1 MPLDRHCL
9 ALVKLVIV
17 KFFFASFIVSYLW
30 SCIGCC
36 RCSESASGLSVLAV
50 FLAVHV
56 CTQPWEILRCG
67 RWAAISDGWVET
79 SVGGYSCRPAP
90 ASTCI
95 HPGAS
100 SASSHGFRS
109 IHRTTDRSRAGG
121 GVPCPGGK
129 QVAFR
134 RGSTSFLAAGT
145 PTVSAAAAT
154 F

>member
-9 ALVKLVIV
+9 ALVKLIIV

-36 RCSESASGLSVLAV
+36 RCSVSASGLSVLAV
-50 FLAVHV
+50 FLAVFLAVLV

-67 RWAAISDGWVET
+67 RWA

-109 IHRTTDRSRAGG
+109 IHRTTDRSREGG
-121 GVPCPGGK
+121 GVPGPGGK

-134 RGSTSFLAAGT
+134 RGSTSFLAAGA